1 MEEEMGRKSSLLFAA
16 ESGQAITIAIL
27 CMSVLLGMVSM
38 ATDPGLFFHDRRHLQ
53 NTTDAAALAGAAEL
67 PLHPDLA
74 ADRAREWAAKN
85 GIASSQIKK
94 LEVRTTVVANDTMYV
109 EIEKSFNWIFARV
122 LGRFSDGVSAHAA
135 ARVGSL
141 SGGYHMMPWALLQG
155 ESVCLNA
162 AGDAILNASCSVK
175 VGAASGITGWYGAL
189 DFDGNGGGASEYR
202 ANIIDGTTDWKYC
215 IDGDPSPGCVSA
227 VSVIDT
233 LTGNKVGPTGSGIE
247 ARLSAVGCD
256 GNGNGRDDFGEV
268 FQTNPGGHPT
278 YVTACP
284 DSPRLVIIPIV
295 SYTNVPVK
303 KVTIEG
309 WSLAYLSG
317 YSCVEATDCSG
328 GQGHWEVQIQIV
340 DAAYSQSAGFL
351 GAYDPDSGVTI
362 RRPID

>member
-1 MEEEMGRKSSLLFAA
+1 MRRQRSLLFAA
-16 ESGQAITIAIL
+16 EKGQVLPIAL
-27 CMSVLLGMVSM
+27 FFMSALLGMMSM
-38 ATDPGLFFHDRRHLQ
+38 ATDLGLFFHDRRHLQ

-67 PLHPDLA
+67 PLHPDIA
-74 ADRAREWAAKN
+74 IDRARLWATKN
-85 GIASSQIKK
+85 GISSAQIKK
-94 LEVRTTVVANDTMYV
+94 VEVRTTVVANDTMYV
-109 EIEKSFNWIFARV
+109 EVEKQFNWIFARV

-141 SGGYHMMPWALLQG
+141 SGSYHMMPWALLQG

-162 AGDAILNASCSVK
+162 SGNAILNAGCSVK
-175 VGAASGITGWYGAL
+175 VGAGSGITGWYGAL
-189 DFDGNGGGASEYR
+189 DFDGNGGGASEYKAR
-202 ANIIDGTTDWKYC
+202 IIDGTTAWRYC
-215 IDGDPSPGCVSA
+215 IHDDPAPGCISA

-233 LTGNKVGPTGSGIE
+233 LTGNKVGPTGSGIDT
-247 ARLSAVGCD
+247 RVSPVSCD
-256 GNGNGRDDFGEV
+256 TNHNGKDDFGEV

-317 YSCVEATDCSG
+317 YSCVDATDCSG

-340 DAAYSQSAGFL
+340 DAAYSQTAGFL
-351 GAYDPDSGVTI
+351 GAYDADSGITI
-362 RRPID
+362 RRLID

>member
-1 MEEEMGRKSSLLFAA
+1 MRRKPSLPFAA
-16 ESGQAITIAIL
+16 EKGQAVTIAIL
-27 CMSVLLGMVSM
+27 CMSMLLGMVSM
-38 ATDPGLFFHDRRHLQ
+38 ATDLGLFFHDRRHLQ
-53 NTTDAAALAGAAEL
+53 NSTDAAALAGAAEL

-74 ADRAREWAAKN
+74 VDRARQWATKN
-85 GIASSQIKK
+85 GIPNAQIKK
-94 LEVRTTVVANDTMYV
+94 LEVRTTVVTNDTMYIEV
-109 EIEKSFNWIFARV
+109 EKQFNWIFARA
-122 LGRFSDGVSAHAA
+122 LGRFSDAVSAHAA

-162 AGDAILNASCSVK
+162 SGNAILNASCSVK

-189 DFDGNGGGASEYR
+189 DFDGNGGGASEYQ

-215 IDGDPSPGCVSA
+215 IHGDPAPGCISA

-233 LTGNKVGPTGSGIE
+233 LTGNKVGPTGAGIDT
-247 ARLSAVGCD
+247 RLSAVICD
-256 GNGNGRDDFGEV
+256 ANHNGKDDFGEV
-268 FQTNPGGHPT
+268 FQTNPGGSPT
-278 YVTACP
+278 YVTTCP

-295 SYTNVPVK
+295 SYTNVPIK

-317 YSCVEATDCSG
+317 YACVEAPNCSSG
-328 GQGHWEVQIQIV
+328 HGHWEVQIQIV

-351 GAYDPDSGVTI
+351 GAYDADSGITI
-362 RRPID
+362 RRLID